1 MAVTTIK
8 IISSRFQKA
17 KENLVFCTVF
27 SGNQKWLDLPFFS
40 PQES

>member
-8 IISSRFQKA
+8 SISSHFQKA
-17 KENLVFCTVF
+17 KENLVFCTVV
-27 SGNQKWLDLPFFS
+27 SGNQKWLDLPFFF